1 MGYEYVQEAD
11 AWLRLHIVPADWQ
24 DARLRCHLEGGVL
37 TSPTSSALTKA
48 MIAIMAA
55 NQVTMRQVF
64 TGIQAVVARG
74 HFMTIDG
81 IPLSNLSLRWADNE
95 PNNANNNEDCLVMN
109 SEGEVADVNCAN
121 VYPFFCTKKSS
132 KMTVNKCGNT
142 DNEKELRNFLYMAK
156 EPAIKCRLCT
166 TEYHL
171 EPRIGS
177 CYKFHQVPRTWHQ
190 AAAAC
195 FSEGG
200 HLAIINSP
208 IESQVLKELFAKYP
222 ENTLRVKYP
231 HVAMIGFWDWNE
243 HARNGEWFTIFGETL
258 TDAGFSTWAPNE
270 PNNAFGIE
278 FCGSIVRDGLL
289 NDFECNTTA
298 VFICEIT
305 RT

>member
-1 MGYEYVQEAD
+1 MAD
-11 AWLRLHIVPADWQ
+11 QL
-24 DARLRCHLEGGVL
+24 
-37 TSPTSSALTKA
+37 
-48 MIAIMAA
+48 
-55 NQVTMRQVF
+55 TMRQVF
-64 TGIQAVVARG
+64 TGIQAVVASG

-109 SEGEVADVNCAN
+109 GESEVADVNCAN

-132 KMTVNKCGNT
+132 KMTVNKCGTT
-142 DNEKELRNFLYMAK
+142 DS
-156 EPAIKCRLCT
+156 
-166 TEYHL
+166 EYHL
-171 EPRIGS
+171 EPRTGS
-177 CYKFHQVPRTWHQ
+177 CYKFHKIPRTWHQ

-195 FSEGG
+195 FSEGA

-243 HARNGEWFTIFGETL
+243 HARNGDWLTIFGETL
-258 TDAGFSTWAPNE
+258 TDAGFSTWGRNE
-270 PNNAFGIE
+270 PNNAYGIE

-298 VFICEIT
+298 VYICEVT